1 MMLSPSRKLVT
12 LLALLSSLG
21 AKQQA
26 LAFRPSPSLVAA
38 SSYTTRTSTRLAAV
52 EFIDPSYNLAIG
64 SFGVGLVG
72 GALEDLRNADGVKL
86 PTAKIFGGL
95 ALLFTLFAG
104 FLTFQTTTLR
114 FTFDE
119 TSFSLVK
126 NDGSSIGDNIKVGGE
141 NSWKY
146 SSFVNY
152 DFLPSPDFPILVYLR
167 ETQTPVENRAEVP
180 IAIDDLV
187 GQVHFFPA
195 ISNTQQLEQGFQ
207 DHKCAKLN

>member
-1 MMLSPSRKLVT
+1 MLSPSRKLVT

-21 AKQQA
+21 ARQQQA
-26 LAFRPSPSLVAA
+26 LAFRPAPTLSTAGA
-38 SSYTTRTSTRLAAV
+38 HSSRPTTSISTRLAAV

-86 PTAKIFGGL
+86 PTAKLFGAA

-104 FLTFQTTTLR
+104 LLTFQTTTLR
-114 FTFDE
+114 FTFEE
-119 TSFSLVK
+119 TSFSLVQ

-152 DFLPSPDFPILVYLR
+152 DFLPSPSFPILVYFR
-167 ETQTPVENRAEVP
+167 ETQTPVEN
-180 IAIDDLV
+180 
-187 GQVHFFPA
+187 
-195 ISNTQQLEQGFQ
+195 
-207 DHKCAKLN
+207 

>member
-12 LLALLSSLG
+12 LLALFSSLG

-26 LAFRPSPSLVAA
+26 LAFRPSPSLIAA

-72 GALEDLRNADGVKL
+72 GVGSLTPSALR
-86 PTAKIFGGL
+86 KIFGGA

-152 DFLPSPDFPILVYLR
+152 DFLPSPDFPILVYFR